1 MQQPLTRS
9 LLDLAASPLAPG
21 DTKRLRA
28 LVDNAATMAQAFVA
42 LWSPETLVCITVVVM
57 RGEPITWTMFPAK
70 TEQAAHACAELL
82 HAQAAAN
89 ISAMGEQVDDAATAA
104 IVRAAR
110 LN

>member
-1 MQQPLTRS
+1 MQPLTRS
-9 LLDLAASPLAPG
+9 LLDLAAAPLTPG
-21 DTKRLRA
+21 DAKRLRA
-28 LVDNAATMAQAFVA
+28 LVDGASTLDAAFLAM
-42 LWSPETLVCITVVVM
+42 WSPETLVCITVVVM
-57 RGEPITWTMFPAK
+57 RGEVLTWTMFPARSQ
-70 TEQAAHACAELL
+70 EAAHACAELL